1 MPQYN
6 FDMSEYQES
15 ESALYTSDWNS
26 CADLS
31 PSFFDNEVSY
41 FSEGK
46 KLYLGVCAT
55 YEFETLY
62 GLYCDLELPIP
73 TAYQENPDVE
83 EAEEMEEVERW
94 REARQHIQQKFGSV
108 FEVRTPPPLYPYSTS
123 ERKINAFSGTEVN
136 IPLGEGLLN
145 FCYADFDSAF
155 ERSMPAY
162 QKLAQ
167 GVDAPAKIRNAE
179 EGIIRLYE
187 LYAEIFTT
195 LSEVFYASLYT
206 ACFPPQ
212 FTRKTLQAL
221 EYYRQYVSFLQTE
234 FLELIEFCLDKEFQP
249 GVLGQLYPSER
260 YTIWCKIKGVTT
272 SHTRQETFQA
282 DSLDPHGTTMPFGA
296 DLGDPGRELSLEVD
310 LTPEQKA
317 FAKEYGLPEFVLQRH
332 YILPCFISVSYRC
345 NSLRDML
352 FLEFTKILEA
362 GVEFQKCKRCGRY
375 FVVKGN
381 YHGVYCDRIPE
392 GEHRTCQQLAA
403 QKAYLNKLKYNNG
416 ENPLNVYQKY
426 YKRYFARVKAGSLR
440 ENKFRQW
447 QYEAVWKRDAC
458 LKGTMPLNEFKDWL
472 EESMPNRVK
481 KER

>member
-15 ESALYTSDWNS
+15 ESAVYDSSWDS

-31 PSFFDNEVSY
+31 PAFFENGVSC

-46 KLYLGVCAT
+46 KLYLSVCAT

-73 TAYQENPDVE
+73 TAYQEDPDAE
-83 EAEEMEEVERW
+83 EAKEVERW
-94 REARQHIQQKFGSV
+94 RKARQNIQEKFGSV
-108 FEVRTPPPLYPYSTS
+108 FEVRTPPPLYPHSPS
-123 ERKINAFSGTEVN
+123 ERKINAFSGTEISV
-136 IPLGEGLLN
+136 PLGEGLLN

-155 ERSMPAY
+155 ERCTPAY
-162 QKLAQ
+162 QEFAQ
-167 GVDAPAKIRNAE
+167 ISDAPVKIRNAE

-187 LYAEIFTT
+187 LYAEIFPT

-221 EYYRQYVSFLQTE
+221 EYYRQYVSFLQAE

-249 GVLGQLYPSER
+249 EVLERLYPSER

-282 DSLDPHGTTMPFGA
+282 DSLDPHGTSMPFGA
-296 DLGDPGRELSLEVD
+296 DLGDPDRGLSLDVD
-310 LTPEQKA
+310 LTPEQRT
-317 FAKEYGLPEFVLQRH
+317 FANEYGLPEFVLQRH
-332 YILPCFISVSYRC
+332 YVLPCFISVSYSC
-345 NSLRDML
+345 NNLRDML
-352 FLEFTKILEA
+352 FLEFTKILET
-362 GVEFQKCKRCGRY
+362 GVEFQKCKHCGRY
-375 FVVKGN
+375 FIVKGN
-381 YHGVYCDRIPE
+381 YHGVYCDRVPE

-403 QKAYLNKLKYNNG
+403 QKTYMNKLKGNNG
-416 ENPLNVYQKY
+416 ENPLNIYQKY

-440 ENKFRQW
+440 EKKFRQW
-447 QYEAVWKRDAC
+447 QYNAVRKRDDC
-458 LKGTMPLNEFKDWL
+458 LKGTIPLNEFKDWL
-472 EESMPNRVK
+472 EESMPNRAK
-481 KER
+481 KAQ

>member
-15 ESALYTSDWNS
+15 ESAVYDSSWDS

-31 PSFFDNEVSY
+31 PAFFENGVSY
-41 FSEGK
+41 FSERK
-46 KLYLGVCAT
+46 KLYLSVCAT

-73 TAYQENPDVE
+73 TAYQEDPDAE
-83 EAEEMEEVERW
+83 EAEEVEEVERW
-94 REARQHIQQKFGSV
+94 RKARQDIQEKFGSV
-108 FEVRTPPPLYPYSTS
+108 FEVRTPPPLYPHSPS
-123 ERKINAFSGTEVN
+123 ERKINAFSGTEISV
-136 IPLGEGLLN
+136 PLGEGLLN

-155 ERSMPAY
+155 ERCTPAY
-162 QKLAQ
+162 QELAQ
-167 GVDAPAKIRNAE
+167 NADAPVKIRNAE

-187 LYAEIFTT
+187 LYAEIFPT
-195 LSEVFYASLYT
+195 LSEVLYASLYT

-221 EYYRQYVSFLQTE
+221 EYYRQYVSFLQAE
-234 FLELIEFCLDKEFQP
+234 FLKLIEFCLDKEFWP

-260 YTIWCKIKGVTT
+260 YTIWCKSKGVTT

-296 DLGDPGRELSLEVD
+296 DLGDPDRELSLEID
-310 LTPEQKA
+310 LTPEQKV

-332 YILPCFISVSYRC
+332 YVLPCFISVSYSC

-352 FLEFTKILEA
+352 YLEFTKILEA
-362 GVEFQKCKRCGRY
+362 GVEFQKCKHCGRY
-375 FVVKGN
+375 FIVKGN

-403 QKAYLNKLKYNNG
+403 QKAYLNKLKDNNG
-416 ENPLNVYQKY
+416 ENPLNIYQKY
-426 YKRYFARVKAGSLR
+426 YKRYFARVKAGSLK
-440 ENKFRQW
+440 EHKFRQW
-447 QYEAVWKRDAC
+447 QYEAVRKRDDC
-458 LKGTMPLNEFKDWL
+458 LAGTVPLNEFKNWL
-472 EESMPNRVK
+472 EESMPNRAK
-481 KER
+481 KA